1 MLVNS
6 LYSLWVK
13 LPKTLKNRFYVCL
26 VISVFASIF
35 EIATLASLIP
45 FVTVFLRPEA
55 INMLSIF
62 GENFTNI
69 YFLNSDNIS
78 LVLLAF
84 FFIFILASTITR
96 IYLLKLQ
103 TSSAMNV
110 GTFLSLDILERFM
123 YMRYEVFSSISHSE
137 IISLVYQKTY
147 LVVHKT
153 VLPCILIVSNCIIVG
168 LVGSVVLAIEP
179 LMTAM
184 ILLVICFFYIFI
196 SSSIRQKLI
205 NYSETL
211 DNNYEAL
218 MKILNSA
225 LGNYREAKLYQEEK
239 RYLSTYKKMDVALR
253 DAETKVS
260 VISGVPRY
268 ALEALLMF
276 FLIAATVVM
285 KNAGYD
291 TGGII
296 SSIAIV
302 AIAGQRLAPLAQ
314 GIYANYTFL
323 KANQKILKSITSN
336 FDQFSRVENEIF
348 HGTSSKQGE
357 EKFQTIEFRDVSFK
371 YQGDTVNVLTNIN
384 FKLNAG
390 EFVGI
395 TGPSGSGKSTLLDVL
410 LTFLDLDSGIILFNG
425 KKLDVE
431 TKFNWMNNISLVS
444 QDVFIDFES
453 VKKNITGVDE
463 RLSPHEEQKLES
475 VLNLT
480 CLKDQIGKFE
490 HGLETSVGERGSKI
504 SGGQRQRIALAKAL
518 YRGRPVVILDEATS
532 ALDEQMQTEVLK
544 NLKSLEDRP
553 TILLVTHRLNSLE
566 HCDRIYSMNNGH
578 LEIEK

>member
-1 MLVNS
+1 MLANS

-45 FVTVFLRPEA
+45 FVTIFLRPEA
-55 INMLSIF
+55 INMSSIF

-78 LVLLAF
+78 IVLLAI
-84 FFIFILASTITR
+84 FFIFILASTLTR

-110 GTFLSLDILERFM
+110 GTFLSLNILERFM
-123 YMRYEVFSSISHSE
+123 YMRYESFSSVSHSE
-137 IISLVYQKTY
+137 ITSLVYQKTY
-147 LVVHKT
+147 QVVHKT
-153 VLPCILIVSNCIIVG
+153 VLPCISIVSNCIIVV
-168 LVGSVVLAIEP
+168 LVGSVVLIIEP
-179 LMTAM
+179 VMTAM
-184 ILLVICFFYIFI
+184 MLFVICFFYIFI

-205 NYSETL
+205 DHSETL

-239 RYLSTYKKMDVALR
+239 RYLTTYQKTDVALR

-276 FLIAATVVM
+276 FLVVSTVVM
-285 KNAGYD
+285 KNFGFD
-291 TGGII
+291 TGRII
-296 SSIAIV
+296 SSVAIV
-302 AIAGQRLAPLAQ
+302 AVAGQRMTPLAQ

-323 KANQKILKSITSN
+323 KANQKILNTITSN
-336 FDQFSRVENEIF
+336 FDQIPKTENETFMGIP
-348 HGTSSKQGE
+348 SKLE
-357 EKFQTIEFRDVSFK
+357 EESFQSIELSGVNFK
-371 YQGDTVNVLTNIN
+371 YQSDMVNVLKNIN

-410 LTFLDLDSGIILFNG
+410 LTFLDPESGKILFNG
-425 KKLDVE
+425 KKLDMK

-444 QDVFIDFES
+444 QDVFIDLES
-453 VKKNITGVDE
+453 VKKNIVGVDE
-463 RLSPHEEQKLES
+463 NLSPHDEYKLES

-480 CLKDQIGKFE
+480 CLKDQIEKFE
-490 HGLETSVGERGSKI
+490 HGLETLVGERGSKI

-518 YRGRPVVILDEATS
+518 YKGRPVVILDEATS
-532 ALDEQMQTEVLK
+532 ALDEKMQTEVLR

-553 TILLVTHRLNSLE
+553 TILLVTHRLNSLKY
-566 HCDRIYSMNNGH
+566 CDRVYCMNNGN
-578 LEIEK
+578 LKIEK